1 MTRKDPNSSALESIT
16 SLGSVMAGE
25 APGKEDR
32 SRIRLL
38 DAAHEQ
44 FCKVGIQRTSMED
57 VARSANLSRITVY
70 RKFATKDS
78 LVEQVVLREFR
89 TYFEQFLVDI
99 ELAETVDDRIVLG
112 FVSSLRAISNNA
124 LISALIDAGPHV
136 HGSIVGDNGRTLAM
150 VRQFV
155 ASQLRREQ
163 GAGTIADE
171 VDVDL
176 VAEMFVRVTASFL
189 MIPSEAVNLHDDAQM
204 EALARQFLVPM
215 IKTQC
220 SEEGH

>member
-1 MTRKDPNSSALESIT
+1 MTRRAPNSSALESNTYLENAI
-16 SLGSVMAGE
+16 GGE
-25 APGKEDR
+25 DPDNGDR
-32 SRIRLL
+32 SRVRLL

-44 FCKVGIQRTSMED
+44 FCKVGIQRTSMEE
-57 VARSANLSRITVY
+57 VARRANLSRITVY

-89 TYFEQFLVDI
+89 KYFDQFRADI

-124 LISALIDAGPHV
+124 LIAALIEAGPHL
-136 HGSIVGDNGRTLAM
+136 HGSIVGDNGRTIAM
-150 VRQFV
+150 VQQFV

-163 GAGTIADE
+163 RAGTIADG

-189 MIPSEAVNLHDDAQM
+189 MIPSDTVNLHDDARM
-204 EALARQFLVPM
+204 EAIARQFLVPM
-215 IKTQC
+215 IKA
-220 SEEGH
+220 